1 MSDYP
6 QIICLPGARRAGCQA
21 VSNPSNP
28 RQVAPA
34 VNCEIPSADNVGR
47 VSPSLCNI
55 YNLYNLSL
63 PCPLSSAFLANIT
76 GPIEGCKVF
85 NSFIISDVPVA
96 ADPSLRSLSTTMR
109 SLVWLSLLV
118 SCLSLVSSQGNVPW
132 PPVAL
137 TARWSLGK
145 LTQLN
150 PFSLPAGV
158 SIDRI
163 LFCLGHCITFVTLLS
178 LPPRPLM
185 IITPPRP
192 VSGPGIKYLPS
203 KTQTRLHLAL
213 TASP

>member
-1 MSDYP
+1 MLEGSHRP
-6 QIICLPGARRAGCQA
+6 CVIFT
-21 VSNPSNP
+21 
-28 RQVAPA
+28 
-34 VNCEIPSADNVGR
+34 
-47 VSPSLCNI
+47 I
-55 YNLYNLSL
+55 YTISFV
-63 PCPLSSAFLANIT
+63 PCPLSPAFLANIT

-96 ADPSLRSLSTTMR
+96 ADPSRCSLSTTMR

-118 SCLSLVSSQGNVPW
+118 SRLSLVSSQGNAPW

-163 LFCLGHCITFVTLLS
+163 LFCSGHCITFVTLLS
-178 LPPRPLM
+178 LPPHPLM
-185 IITPPRP
+185 INTPPRP
-192 VSGPGIKYLPS
+192 VSRPGIKYLPS
-203 KTQTRLHLAL
+203 KTQTRLHLTLLAHNNEICSFSL
-213 TASP
+213 HYDLQKLRTNLKLN

>member
-1 MSDYP
+1 MLEGSHRP
-6 QIICLPGARRAGCQA
+6 CVIFT
-21 VSNPSNP
+21 
-28 RQVAPA
+28 
-34 VNCEIPSADNVGR
+34 
-47 VSPSLCNI
+47 I
-55 YNLYNLSL
+55 YTISL

-96 ADPSLRSLSTTMR
+96 ADPSRCSLSTTMR

-118 SCLSLVSSQGNVPW
+118 SRLSLVSSQGNAPW
-132 PPVAL
+132 PLVAL

-163 LFCLGHCITFVTLLS
+163 LFCSGRCITFVTLLS
-178 LPPRPLM
+178 PAPPLM
-185 IITPPRP
+185 INRSTLPRGQCLVLVSNIFPARHKP
-192 VSGPGIKYLPS
+192 VH
-203 KTQTRLHLAL
+203 T
-213 TASP
+213 